1 MRKIGSEG
9 DELFPFMLAILQDS
23 VVDCAGLSFSSPSLG
38 VDYWYE
44 VKPSV
49 AGVCALTL
57 GWWRWGGAERKGGP
71 ERRAEGAV
79 PFSYWCILFLMV
91 LQVISEPVSHQ

>member
-49 AGVCALTL
+49 AGVCALTF
-57 GWWRWGGAERKGGP
+57 G
-71 ERRAEGAV
+71 
-79 PFSYWCILFLMV
+79 
-91 LQVISEPVSHQ
+91 